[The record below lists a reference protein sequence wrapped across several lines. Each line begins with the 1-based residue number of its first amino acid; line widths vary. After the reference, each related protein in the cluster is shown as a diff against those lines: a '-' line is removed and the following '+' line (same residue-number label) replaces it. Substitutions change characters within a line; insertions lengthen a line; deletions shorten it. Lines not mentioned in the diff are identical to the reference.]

1 MDGKLIDDPEELRN
15 VWKDHYS
22 ELYTPK
28 IQSSYDDGFL
38 DYIKKLC

>member
-15 VWKDHYS
+15 VWKDHCS